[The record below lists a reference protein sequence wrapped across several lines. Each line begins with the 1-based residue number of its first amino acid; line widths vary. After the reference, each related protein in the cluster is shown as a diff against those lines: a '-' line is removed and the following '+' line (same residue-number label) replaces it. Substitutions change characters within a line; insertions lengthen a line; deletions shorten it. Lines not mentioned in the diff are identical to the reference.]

1 MALPTRTRLQWPPGP
16 LAACLAAGLAA
27 LHLVPS
33 PLSAQQVSAQ
43 QDPDFLFGRPSVT
56 VGLHGG
62 WSMPSQSGEIFE
74 FVRERLTVE
83 RGAFDGFTVGGEV
96 SWRWTERVD
105 VTASLEYASAS
116 VGSEFRDW
124 VDQDDRPIEQ
134 TTDLSRLPLT
144 VSVKGYLFERGRE
157 ISRLAWIPT
166 GWSPYVGGGA
176 GILWYDFAQEGDFV
190 DFETLDI
197 FRDRFVSDGSTTTA
211 HVLGGVQLSLS
222 RRMVVRGEY
231 RHSWASAELGGDFVG
246 FEPMDL
252 GGGRLTVGVAVRMSP
267 SRGGIR

>member
-1 MALPTRTRLQWPPGP
+1 MALPIRGSLQRLPGP
-16 LAACLAAGLAA
+16 LAACLAAGLTA

-33 PLSAQQVSAQ
+33 PLSAQD
-43 QDPDFLFGRPSVT
+43 DPDFLFGRPSVT

-62 WSMPSQSGEIFE
+62 WSMPSGSGEIFE
-74 FVRERLTVE
+74 FVRERLTVDP
-83 RGAFDGFTVGGEV
+83 GDFDSFLFGGEIA
-96 SWRWTERVD
+96 WRWTERLD

-116 VGSEFRDW
+116 VRSEFRDW

-157 ISRLAWIPT
+157 IGRLAWVPA
-166 GWSPYVGGGA
+166 GWSPYVGAGV

-197 FRDRFVSDGSTTTA
+197 FRDRFGSDGGTATA

-222 RRMVVRGEY
+222 RRVLVRGEY
-231 RHSWASAELGGDFVG
+231 RHSWATAELSEDFVN
-246 FEPMDL
+246 FDPMDL

-267 SRGGIR
+267 ERGGIR